1 MLRAEHHAIVYA
13 RPTFR
18 MRLGMGARQY
28 RDALRSLLPVHE
40 AQIGPSISHMGDSE
54 SVNLEE
60 FMRRYEQERQSLAM
74 RKLHGEDLSPK
85 EEIML
90 QSINAQL
97 DRLLPAPEK
106 MPEDVA
112 LAVREAR
119 RLSRRAAR

>member
-18 MRLGMGARQY
+18 MRLGTGARQY
-28 RDALRSLLPVHE
+28 RDALRSLLQVHE
-40 AQIGPSISHMGDSE
+40 AQIGPSASRLGDSE
-54 SVNLEE
+54 TVSLEE
-60 FMRRYEQERQSLAM
+60 FMRRYEYERHRLVM
-74 RKLHGEDLSPK
+74 KKLHGDELSPR

-97 DRLLPAPEK
+97 DRLLPAPER
-106 MPEDVA
+106 MPDDVA

-119 RLSRRAAR
+119 RLSRRASR